1 MVMAHAVDT
10 MHGAWLC
17 RALRL
22 PLKQL
27 GAGRLL
33 AQPFDVVEGAHRRL
47 RGSRQHH
54 AGSQVPSM
62 HLLADERLWA
72 TSLMRFC
79 SQPVMMSADRAVV
92 TQEK

>member
-1 MVMAHAVDT
+1 
-10 MHGAWLC
+10 
-17 RALRL
+17 
-22 PLKQL
+22 
-27 GAGRLL
+27 
-33 AQPFDVVEGAHRRL
+33 
-47 RGSRQHH
+47 
-54 AGSQVPSM
+54 M